1 MVFDNPIIAQA
12 VWLLVEEWRVEL
24 DEDKLVGSVFL
35 DLSKAFNMVDHSIL
49 LRKLAKYEGYVG
61 DFVGTPELHQWGS
74 Y

>member
-12 VWLLVEEWRVEL
+12 VWLRVEEWRVEL

-35 DLSKAFNMVDHSIL
+35 DLSKAFDMVDHSIL
-49 LRKLAKYEGYVG
+49 LRKLAKYEVYVG
-61 DFVGTPELHQWGS
+61 DLVDTPELHQWGS